1 MLTNLTILF
10 LGMVVGM
17 TVAVILFGRIKIFD
31 FEKRKENAEKIITE
45 SRAEAEKLKAEAAE
59 KTKSIKERTASDS
72 KKREERIEKLNEAL
86 KNKESF
92 IEKKELRNNDLR
104 LEIVTAQ
111 EDAQFKQEQ
120 IKKFESEIS
129 AGLSKKTGLKHD
141 AVKEQILAA
150 HKQEVEAYGEDRL
163 VKLEEDTKENA
174 TKIAKKILQNSM
186 QRLSSPTSV
195 ETKTVLIKV
204 PRDFIKGKIVGKNA
218 ENLAE
223 IERLFP
229 EVDIIF
235 NDLPNTISVACYNLV
250 LRRTVHLII
259 EKLITFKGVIDV
271 KVIGLINE
279 ESKKDLEK
287 ELYQVGKTA
296 VERLGMRSD
305 NKELLGV
312 VGRMQ
317 YRTSYGQ
324 NIMKHS
330 MEVAW
335 MAAMLAY
342 EARIDY
348 KTCKIAGFLHDLGK
362 AIDQDPAI
370 QETHDRLTKQ
380 LMEKYGFKP
389 EEVHAAWTHHEA
401 EPPKTPE
408 AWSVI
413 AADAVSAS
421 RPGARQESL
430 GQYIDRMQALEEK
443 GQSFEGVKKA
453 FAISAGREL
462 RVMVDPEMVN
472 DEAMKPLAT
481 NIAEKIEKELSYPGK
496 VKVNV
501 IRRTDATEIAK

>member
-1 MLTNLTILF
+1 MFINILTLLI
-10 LGMVVGM
+10 G
-17 TVAVILFGRIKIFD
+17 VAVGTVVSLILFGRIKIFD
-31 FEKRKENAEKIITE
+31 FEKRKENAEKIIKE
-45 SRAEAEKLKAEAAE
+45 SKTEAEKLKNEAAE
-59 KTKSIKERTASDS
+59 KTRLIKERTVLESG
-72 KKREERIEKLNEAL
+72 KREERIEKLNEAL
-86 KNKESF
+86 KNKDAF

-111 EDAQFKQEQ
+111 EDSQFKQEQ
-120 IKKFESEIS
+120 VKKFESEIM
-129 AGLSKKTGLKHD
+129 ARLSQKTGLKYD
-141 AVKEQILAA
+141 SVKEQIMTAY
-150 HKQEVEAYGEDRL
+150 KKEVEDYGEERL

-223 IERLFP
+223 LEKIFP
-229 EVDIIF
+229 EVDVIF
-235 NDLPNTISVACYNLV
+235 NDLPNTISIACYNLV
-250 LRRTVHLII
+250 LRRTVELII

-271 KVIGLINE
+271 KVIQKIHE
-279 ESKKDLEK
+279 ESKKELEK
-287 ELYQVGKTA
+287 ELYQVGKSA

-362 AIDQDPAI
+362 AIDQDPTI

-408 AWSVI
+408 AWIVI

-443 GQSFEGVKKA
+443 GQSFEGVKRA

-462 RVMVDPEMVN
+462 RVMVDPEMIN

-501 IRRTDATEIAK
+501 IRRTDAIEIAK

>member
-1 MLTNLTILF
+1 MI
-10 LGMVVGM
+10 V
-17 TVAVILFGRIKIFD
+17 FGKIKIFD
-31 FEKRKENAEKIITE
+31 FEKRRENAMKIVAESEADAARLRVEATEKAKI
-45 SRAEAEKLKAEAAE
+45 
-59 KTKSIKERTASDS
+59 IKERSLSEA
-72 KKREERIEKLNEAL
+72 KKREERIAKLGEVL

-104 LEIVTAQ
+104 LEIVTEQ
-111 EDAQFKQEQ
+111 EDMQFKQEQ
-120 IKKFESEIS
+120 IKKFESEIE
-129 AGLSKKTGLKHD
+129 AKLSQKTGLKKENL
-141 AVKEQILAA
+141 KEQVLTTYR
-150 HKQEVEAYGEDRL
+150 QEAEAYSQERL
-163 VKLEEDTKENA
+163 VKLEEDVKENA

-195 ETKTVLIKV
+195 ETKTVLIKIQ
-204 PRDFIKGKIVGKNA
+204 RDFVKGKIVGRNA

-223 IERLFP
+223 LERIFP

-235 NDLPNTISVACYNLV
+235 NDLPNTISVSCYNLV
-250 LRRTVHLII
+250 LRRTAQLVL
-259 EKLITFKGVIDV
+259 EKLINFKGNIDP
-271 KVIGLINE
+271 KLINKAYDD
-279 ESKKDLEK
+279 SKKELEK
-287 ELYQVGKTA
+287 ELYIVGKTA
-296 VERLGMRSD
+296 VERLGMKSD
-305 NKELLGV
+305 NKELLGI

-335 MAAMLAY
+335 LAAMLGY
-342 EARIDY
+342 EADLNF
-348 KTCKIAGFLHDLGK
+348 KTCKIGGFLHDLGK
-362 AIDQDPAI
+362 AIDQDPTI

-408 AWSVI
+408 AWIVI

-443 GQSFEGVKKA
+443 GQAFEGVKKA

-462 RVMVDPEMVN
+462 RVMVDPEMIK
-472 DEAMKPLAT
+472 DEAMKDLAV
-481 NIAEKIEKELSYPGK
+481 NIADKIEKELSYPGK

-501 IRRTDATEIAK
+501 IRRTDATEIAR